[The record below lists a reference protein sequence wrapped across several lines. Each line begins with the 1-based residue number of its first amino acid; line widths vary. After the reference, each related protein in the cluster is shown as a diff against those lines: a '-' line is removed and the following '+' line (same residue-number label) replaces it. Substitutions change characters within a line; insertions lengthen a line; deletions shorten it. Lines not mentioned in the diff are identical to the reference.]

1 MPVSYDEAEKIW
13 DRALVEGYD
22 LGFRGV
28 DLDQMVAERLAAVG
42 WTEAEILSEMLIRYP
57 DSGL

>member
-13 DRALVEGYD
+13 VGAVVEGYD
-22 LGFRGV
+22 QGFRGV
-28 DLDQMVAERLAAVG
+28 DLDQRGAERLAAVG
-42 WTEAEILSEMLIRYP
+42 WTEAEILSEMLTRYP

>member
-13 DRALVEGYD
+13 GRALNEGYD

-42 WTEAEILSEMLIRYP
+42 WTEAEILFEMFVRYP
-57 DSGL
+57 DHGL